1 LLGGEGFL
9 QQFAAVSNV
18 KNDVSWEEII
28 PAEERE
34 KFEKEKD
41 KEADQEAQQS
51 RKHNHPQ
58 VLYEGMD
65 VEQGPTTAAAK
76 KAKAPSPQRKSA
88 VQKAMEMKE
97 QDVRVLV

>member
-51 RKHNHPQ
+51 RRCS
-58 VLYEGMD
+58 
-65 VEQGPTTAAAK
+65 
-76 KAKAPSPQRKSA
+76 SPGGAA
-88 VQKAMEMKE
+88 VQEVQQSRRRSSPGGAAVQEA
-97 QDVRVLV
+97 QPPAGIV